1 MEKLLDES
9 ELAEV
14 LGVSVLT
21 VRRNRSAA
29 PYRLPPHVKFGA
41 SVRYQLTTVLRWL
54 EEHEVGHDPSPNTE
68 LNQSAQHRGRP
79 SKSETVR
86 KTKNADK

>member
-41 SVRYQLTTVLRWL
+41 SVRYRLTTVLRWL
-54 EEHEVGHDPSPNTE
+54 EEHEVGHDSSPKTE
-68 LNQSAQHRGRP
+68 PTQSAQHRGRP
-79 SKSETVR
+79 SKTETVR
-86 KTKNADK
+86 KTKNANK